1 MASVKGSSD
10 DNKGGKVDKKQG
22 SLLKDSAYLK
32 FINSQSAEVCAE
44 ISESESKKTPWESI
58 LDDLQNKETN
68 ALQTQI
74 VTPLLTYLNNRGGDI
89 RRKDEESRHRQF
101 RQGNP
106 SVIKKTPKVD
116 KSVRI
121 HPSVRRPH
129 ELKRISSDRICE
141 VSNKENP
148 HHNSTEDLTRVDPK
162 MQKNKNS
169 EKLITL
175 DANEFPAMQSSCE
188 F

>member
-1 MASVKGSSD
+1 MIV
-10 DNKGGKVDKKQG
+10 
-22 SLLKDSAYLK
+22 
-32 FINSQSAEVCAE
+32 
-44 ISESESKKTPWESI
+44 
-58 LDDLQNKETN
+58 
-68 ALQTQI
+68 LQTQT

-89 RRKDEESRHRQF
+89 RRKDEESSRHRQF
-101 RQGNP
+101 RQGNA

-116 KSVRI
+116 KSVRS

-148 HHNSTEDLTRVDPK
+148 QHNSTEDLTRVDPK
-162 MQKNKNS
+162 MQKNKNP

-188 F
+188 FYYYFLKKFLFRNSSGHNIKVVAMFISKQSFQMILSPCDGF